1 MPHHNKPHQTSRA
14 DEHNISKLSR
24 KLRVVSSSPISKF
37 DSQVVCMED
46 VVQMMFSDSIFFES
60 GSLNTPLKVI
70 MENGS
75 EITADKLRY
84 FFV

>member
-1 MPHHNKPHQTSRA
+1 
-14 DEHNISKLSR
+14 
-24 KLRVVSSSPISKF
+24 
-37 DSQVVCMED
+37 MEE

-75 EITADKLRY
+75 EVTADKLRY